1 MLRLLALLLLVA
13 PVASAQTPPT
23 EQRVLFIGNSLTYSN
38 DLPALVATL
47 ARARGVRMSSAS
59 VAFPNY
65 SLEDHWQRGDALRE
79 IRKGG
84 WSLVVLQQGPSAAPE
99 SQVLLREYVKRFDKE
114 IKGVGARTSLYMVW
128 PSRARPQDFDGVVRS
143 YTTAAKDVNAQLFP
157 AGDAW
162 RAVWARDAS
171 LELYSP
177 DGLHPSPLGTYV
189 AALVIVKTAFGISP
203 QELPAPGID
212 AAIAKIV
219 QDAVAE
225 IGRGPEVA
233 GDPTPS
239 AARAAGR
246 TASGWSATVRGPLP
260 RMRTARG
267 SSGRRDALA

>member
-1 MLRLLALLLLVA
+1 MFRSLALLLLVA
-13 PVASAQTPPT
+13 PIVSGQAPPA

-47 ARARGVRMSSAS
+47 ARARGVRITCGS

-79 IRKGG
+79 IKKG

-99 SQVLLREYVKRFDKE
+99 SQVLLRENVKRFDKE
-114 IKGVGARTSLYMVW
+114 IRDTAARTSLYMVW
-128 PSRARPQDFDGVVRS
+128 PSRTRMQDFEGVSHS
-143 YTTAAKDVNAQLFP
+143 YAAAAREVHGLLFP

-171 LELYSP
+171 LELYGP

-203 QELPAPGID
+203 QGLPAPGIN
-212 AAIAKIV
+212 AATAKIV
-219 QDAVAE
+219 QDAVA
-225 IGRGPEVA
+225 RL
-233 GDPTPS
+233 PT
-239 AARAAGR
+239 
-246 TASGWSATVRGPLP
+246 
-260 RMRTARG
+260 
-267 SSGRRDALA
+267 